1 MSITEKFDSKSVLI
15 WGYGIEGK
23 SSENFLKKFCN
34 PSKVEIFEGKA
45 EELNA
50 EGFDYILKSPGIP
63 GDYPDEKF
71 TSQTELFLEE
81 FRDRTIGITGT
92 KGKSTTTSMLYK
104 VLSNLISNRVVLV
117 GNIGIPCLD
126 YYEEMASDSQA
137 IAVME
142 MSCHQLNNVK
152 VSPHFAVFL
161 NLYEEHLDYYK
172 TFEKYQNAKNNIAK
186 FQMPGDKVFVGE
198 SVPRLNTRGLEYRI
212 PEFDEPKYNLKLL
225 GIHNQ
230 WNAEFVKK
238 VCVSALKLNEDDV
251 ISEIEKFEGLPHR
264 LEFIG
269 NVDGVDF
276 YDDSIST
283 IPLACIN
290 ACKSIPN
297 IKVAIIGGMDRG
309 IGYGELIDFIKK
321 ERDIIF
327 LCAYATGERI
337 YEEAGR
343 PFNCKKV
350 ADIDEALEVVSKF
363 VESGDAV
370 VLSPAAAS
378 YGYFKNFAERGDY
391 FKNKILENNRNKN
404 S

>member
-1 MSITEKFDSKSVLI
+1 MSITEKFESKSVLI

-23 SSENFLKKFCN
+23 STEGFLKKYCK
-34 PSKVEIFEGKA
+34 PSKIEIFEGKA
-45 EELNA
+45 EDLKA
-50 EGFDYILKSPGIP
+50 DDFDYIIKSPGIP
-63 GDYPDEKF
+63 GDYPEEKF

-92 KGKSTTTSMLYK
+92 KGKSTTSSMLYK
-104 VLSNLISNRVVLV
+104 VLTNLITNRVVLV

-142 MSCHQLNNVK
+142 MSCHQLNNVR

-172 TFEKYQNAKNNIAK
+172 TFDKYMKAKTNIARY
-186 FQMPGDKVFVGE
+186 QIPGDKVFVGE
-198 SVPRLNTRGLEYRI
+198 TVPRLDTRGLEYRI
-212 PEFDEPKYNLKLL
+212 PEFEEAKYDLKIL

-238 VCVSALKLNEDDV
+238 VCVSALKLNEDDT
-251 ISEIEKFEGLPHR
+251 ITEIEKFEGLPHR

-269 NVDGVDF
+269 NIDGIDY

-283 IPLACIN
+283 IPLAAIN
-290 ACKSIPN
+290 ACKCIPN

-309 IGYGELIDFIKK
+309 IGYEELENFIKK
-321 ERDIIF
+321 TGDIMF

-350 ADIDEALEVVSKF
+350 KDIDEALNVVLKY
-363 VESGDAV
+363 VDKGDAV

-391 FKNKILENNRNKN
+391 FKAKILENSNKL
-404 S
+404 

>member
-1 MSITEKFDSKSVLI
+1 MSIIEKFDGKTVLI

-23 SSENFLKKFCN
+23 STEKFLKNFCN
-34 PSKVEIFEGKA
+34 ASKIDIFEGKA
-45 EELNA
+45 DKLEADKYDL
-50 EGFDYILKSPGIP
+50 IVKSPGIP

-81 FRDRTIGITGT
+81 FRERTIGITGT

-104 VLSNLISNRVVLV
+104 VLSNMITNRVVLV

-126 YYEEMASDSQA
+126 YYEEMSSDSQA

-161 NLYEEHLDYYK
+161 NLYEEHLDYYG
-172 TFEKYQNAKNNIAK
+172 TFEKYMKAKNNIAK
-186 FQMPGDKVFVGE
+186 FQIPGDKVFVGE
-198 SVPRLNTRGLEYRI
+198 SVPRLDTRGLEYRI
-212 PEFDEPKYNLKLL
+212 PEFEERKYDLKIL
-225 GIHNQ
+225 GQHNQ

-269 NVDGVDF
+269 NVDGIDY

-297 IKVAIIGGMDRG
+297 IKIAIIGGMDRG
-309 IGYGELIDFIKK
+309 IGYEELIDYIKK
-321 ERDIIF
+321 EPDIIF

-337 YEEAGR
+337 YEEANR
-343 PFNCKKV
+343 PFNCKLVK
-350 ADIDEALEVVSKF
+350 DIDEALEVVLKYA
-363 VESGDAV
+363 EPGDAV

-378 YGYFKNFAERGDY
+378 YGYFKNFAERGEY
-391 FKNKILENNRNKN
+391 FKQRILESAK
-404 S
+404 

>member
-1 MSITEKFDSKSVLI
+1 MSISDKFESGSILI

-23 SSENFLKKFCN
+23 STEAFLKKYCN
-34 PSKVEIFEGKA
+34 PSNIEIFEGKA
-45 EELNA
+45 EELN
-50 EGFDYILKSPGIP
+50 EDKYDYIIKSPGIP
-63 GDYPDEKF
+63 GDYPDDKF
-71 TSQTELFLEE
+71 TSQTQLFLEE

-104 VLSNLISNRVVLV
+104 VLSNMITNRVILV

-126 YYEEMASDSQA
+126 YYEEMSSDPQA

-152 VSPHFAVFL
+152 VSPHYAAFL

-172 TFEKYQNAKNNIAK
+172 TFEKYANAKNNIAK
-186 FQMPGDKVFVGE
+186 YQIPGDKVFVGE

-212 PEFDEPKYNLKLL
+212 PEFEEKKYDLKIL
-225 GIHNQ
+225 GQHNQ

-238 VCVSALKLNEDDV
+238 ICVSALKLNEDDV
-251 ISEIEKFEGLPHR
+251 ITEIEKFEGLPHR

-269 NVDGVDF
+269 NVKGIDY

-297 IKVAIIGGMDRG
+297 IKIAIIGGMDRG
-309 IGYGELIDFIKK
+309 IGYEELEKFIK
-321 ERDIIF
+321 EEADIIF

-350 ADIDEALEVVSKF
+350 KDIDEALEVVYKYA
-363 VESGDAV
+363 ESGDAV

-378 YGYFKNFAERGDY
+378 YGYFKNFAERGEY
-391 FKNKILENNRNKN
+391 FKNKIFERAVE
-404 S
+404 

>member
-1 MSITEKFDSKSVLI
+1 MSITEKFDGKSVLI

-23 SSENFLKKFCN
+23 STHNFLNKFCK
-34 PSKVEIFEGKA
+34 PSKVEIFEGKP
-45 EELNA
+45 EEA
-50 EGFDYILKSPGIP
+50 DFTGYDYIIKSPGIP
-63 GDYPDEKF
+63 GDYPEEKF

-81 FRDRTIGITGT
+81 FRIRTIGITGT
-92 KGKSTTTSMLYK
+92 KGKSTTTSMLFK

-126 YYEEMASDSQA
+126 YYEEMIEDSQA
-137 IAVME
+137 IAIME
-142 MSCHQLNNVK
+142 MSCHQLNNVR

-172 TFEKYQNAKNNIAK
+172 TFDKYMNAKINIAR
-186 FQMPGDKVFVGE
+186 FQEPGDKVFVGE
-198 SVPRLNTRGLEYRI
+198 TVPRLDTRGLEYRI
-212 PEFDEPKYNLKLL
+212 PEFDEKKYDLKIL
-225 GIHNQ
+225 GQHNQ

-238 VCVSALKLNEDDV
+238 VCVSGLKLNADDV
-251 ISEIEKFEGLPHR
+251 VTEIEKFEGLPHR

-269 NVDGVDF
+269 NLDGVDY

-283 IPLACIN
+283 IPFACIN

-297 IKVAIIGGMDRG
+297 IKIAIIGGMDRG
-309 IGYGELIDFIKK
+309 INYDELIKFIKE

-337 YEEAGR
+337 FEEAGR

-350 ADIDEALEVVSKF
+350 KDIDEALEVVLKY
-363 VESGDAV
+363 VDKGDAV

-378 YGYFKNFAERGDY
+378 YGYFKNFAERGEY
-391 FKNKILENNRNKN
+391 FKEKIFGKKAD
-404 S
+404 

>member
-1 MSITEKFDSKSVLI
+1 MSITDKFENKQVLI
-15 WGYGIEGK
+15 WGYGAEGK

-34 PSKVEIFEGKA
+34 PSCIEIFEGKFEDIKA
-45 EELNA
+45 DDY
-50 EGFDYILKSPGIP
+50 DYIIKSPGIP
-63 GDYPDEKF
+63 GDYPDEKY

-92 KGKSTTTSMLYK
+92 KGKSTTTSMLFK
-104 VLSNLISNRVVLV
+104 VLTNLITNRVFLV

-126 YYEEMASDSQA
+126 YYADMHEDSQA

-142 MSCHQLNNVK
+142 MSCHQLNNVH

-161 NLYEEHLDYYK
+161 NLHEEHLDYYK
-172 TFEKYQNAKNNIAK
+172 TYEKYALAKMNIAK
-186 FQMPGDKVFVGE
+186 YQIPGDKVFSGE
-198 SVPRLNTRGLEYRI
+198 SVPRLDTRGLEYRI
-212 PEFDEPKYNLKLL
+212 PEFEETKYDLKIL
-225 GIHNQ
+225 GQHNQ

-269 NVDGVDF
+269 NLNGVDY

-309 IGYGELIDFIKK
+309 IGYEELIKFIKE
-321 ERDIIF
+321 ERDIVF

-337 YEEAGR
+337 YEEAGK
-343 PFNCKKV
+343 PFNCMKV
-350 ADIDEALEVVSKF
+350 KDIDEAIEVLLKY
-363 VESGDAV
+363 VEKGDAV

-378 YGYFKNFAERGDY
+378 YGYFKNFAERGEY
-391 FKNKILENNRNKN
+391 FKKKVFGNVTE
-404 S
+404 

>member
-1 MSITEKFDSKSVLI
+1 MSIVEKFDGKSVLI

-23 SSENFLKKFCN
+23 STEKFLKNFCKT
-34 PSKVEIFEGKA
+34 SGIEIFEGKA
-45 EELNA
+45 DELEA
-50 EGFDYILKSPGIP
+50 DKYDLIVKSPGIP

-81 FRDRTIGITGT
+81 FRERTIGITGT

-104 VLSNLISNRVVLV
+104 VLSNMITNRVVLV

-126 YYEEMASDSQA
+126 YYEEMSSDSQA

-161 NLYEEHLDYYK
+161 NLYEEHLDYYG
-172 TFEKYQNAKNNIAK
+172 TFEKYMKAKNNIAK
-186 FQMPGDKVFVGE
+186 FQVPGDKVFVGE
-198 SVPRLNTRGLEYRI
+198 SVPRLDTRGLEYRI
-212 PEFDEPKYNLKLL
+212 PEFEERKYDLKIL
-225 GIHNQ
+225 GQHNQ

-251 ISEIEKFEGLPHR
+251 ITEIEKFEGLPHR

-269 NVDGVDF
+269 NVDGIDY

-290 ACKSIPN
+290 ACRSIPN
-297 IKVAIIGGMDRG
+297 IKIAIIGGMDRG
-309 IGYGELIDFIKK
+309 IGYEELIDFIKK
-321 ERDIIF
+321 EPDIIF
-327 LCAYATGERI
+327 LCAYATGARI
-337 YEEAGR
+337 YEEANK
-343 PFNCKKV
+343 PFNCKLVK
-350 ADIDEALEVVSKF
+350 DIDEALEVVLKYA
-363 VESGDAV
+363 EPGDAV

-378 YGYFKNFAERGDY
+378 YGYFKNFAERGEY
-391 FKNKILENNRNKN
+391 FKNKIMESKKK
-404 S
+404 

>member
-1 MSITEKFDSKSVLI
+1 MSITEKFDNKSVLI

-23 SSENFLKKFCN
+23 STEGFLKKYCK
-34 PSKVEIFEGKA
+34 PSKIEIFEGKP
-45 EELNA
+45 EELKE
-50 EGFDYILKSPGIP
+50 EGYDFIIKSPGIP
-63 GDYPDEKF
+63 GDYPDEKY

-81 FRDRTIGITGT
+81 FRDRVIGITGT
-92 KGKSTTTSMLYK
+92 KGKSTTTSMLYH

-126 YYEEMASDSQA
+126 YYEEMSSDSQA

-142 MSCHQLNNVK
+142 MSCHQLNNVR

-172 TFEKYQNAKNNIAK
+172 TFEKYALAKMNIGK
-186 FQMPGDKVFVGE
+186 YQVPGDKIFVGE
-198 SVPRLNTRGLEYRI
+198 SVPRLNMRGLEYRI
-212 PEFDEPKYNLKLL
+212 PEFDERRYDLKIL
-225 GIHNQ
+225 GQHNQ

-238 VCVSALKLNEDDV
+238 VCVSGLKLNEDDT

-269 NVDGVDF
+269 NVDGIDY

-283 IPLACIN
+283 IPLATIN

-297 IKVAIIGGMDRG
+297 IKIAIIGGMDRG
-309 IGYGELIDFIKK
+309 IGYEELIKFIK
-321 ERDIIF
+321 EARDIIF

-337 YEEAGR
+337 YEEAER

-350 ADIDEALEVVSKF
+350 KDIDEALEVVLKYAD
-363 VESGDAV
+363 SGDAV

-391 FKNKILENNRNKN
+391 FKKKILENQGKG
-404 S
+404 

>member
-1 MSITEKFDSKSVLI
+1 MSIVDKFESKSVLI

-23 SSENFLKKFCN
+23 STEAFLKKHCK
-34 PSKVEIFEGKA
+34 PYMVEIFEGKA
-45 EELNA
+45 EDLIS
-50 EGFDYILKSPGIP
+50 EGYDFIIKSPGIP
-63 GDYPDEKF
+63 GDYPDERF

-104 VLSNLISNRVVLV
+104 VLTNLITNRVVLV

-142 MSCHQLNNVK
+142 MSAHQLNSVH

-172 TFEKYQNAKNNIAK
+172 TFEKYALAKMNIAK

-198 SVPRLNTRGLEYRI
+198 SVPRLNTRSLEYRI
-212 PEFDEPKYNLKLL
+212 PEFEEKRYDLKIL
-225 GIHNQ
+225 GQHNQ

-238 VCVSALKLNEDDV
+238 VCVSALKLNEEDT
-251 ISEIEKFEGLPHR
+251 IHEIEKFEGLPHR

-269 NVDGVDF
+269 NVNGIDY

-283 IPLACIN
+283 IPLACVN

-297 IKVAIIGGMDRG
+297 IKIAIIGGMDRG
-309 IGYGELIDFIKK
+309 IGYEELIKFIKESK
-321 ERDIIF
+321 DIIF
-327 LCAYATGERI
+327 LCAYATGARI

-343 PFNCKKV
+343 PFNCKQVK
-350 ADIDEALEVVSKF
+350 DIDEALDVVMKYAD
-363 VESGDAV
+363 SGDAV

-378 YGYFKNFAERGDY
+378 YGYFKNFAERGEY
-391 FKNKILENNRNKN
+391 FKKKIFENNK
-404 S
+404 